1 MNEQQRDLAKPLY
14 LEALGLLYNVI
25 VVVREDKEKDQQHHM
40 THVHVISQFGH
51 CGRGSSSHPATNI
64 TRDRRV
70 FPPQVI
76 AKMCSYILYIH
87 YYRT

>member
-40 THVHVISQFGH
+40 THTHAISQFGH
-51 CGRGSSSHPATNI
+51 CG
-64 TRDRRV
+64 
-70 FPPQVI
+70 
-76 AKMCSYILYIH
+76 
-87 YYRT
+87 